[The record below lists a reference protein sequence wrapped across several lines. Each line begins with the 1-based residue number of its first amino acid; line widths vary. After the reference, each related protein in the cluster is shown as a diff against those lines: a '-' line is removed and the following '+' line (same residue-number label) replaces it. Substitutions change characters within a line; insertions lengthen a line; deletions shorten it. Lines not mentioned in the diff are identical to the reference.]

1 MNALQ
6 KALVQSGLAE
16 TPKPRRK
23 KKGKEFKCKQ
33 CGQVMY
39 RPEGTNVMV
48 CPECKN
54 YILFNGGKNA

>member
-23 KKGKEFKCKQ
+23 KREREYKCKQ
-33 CGQVMY
+33 CGNVMY

-54 YILFNGGKNA
+54 YVLFNGGKNA

>member
-6 KALVQSGLAE
+6 KALVSNGLAE
-16 TPKPRRK
+16 APKPHRK
-23 KKGKEFKCKQ
+23 KKKKEFKCKQ

-39 RPEGTNVMV
+39 RPEETNVAV